1 MFIHQI
7 VAISI
12 TETNYQNDDY
22 IFAVHK
28 KDQLYSMSID
38 NRDKL
43 NQLLK
48 YWSTGALEFF
58 SSWLNRNEYSNQ
70 LMQTYRKSGW
80 FSSLAK
86 GFT

>member
-48 YWSTGALEFF
+48 YWSTVALEFF

-70 LMQTYRKSGW
+70 LMQQYRKSGW
-80 FSSLAK
+80 FS
-86 GFT
+86 

>member
-1 MFIHQI
+1 M
-7 VAISI
+7 

-28 KDQLYSMSID
+28 KAQLYSMSID

-48 YWSTGALEFF
+48 YWSPGILFF
-58 SSWLNRNEYSNQ
+58 SSWLNKNEYSNQ
-70 LMQTYRKSGW
+70 LMQQYRKSGW
-80 FSSLAK
+80 FSSLDK
-86 GFT
+86 GVT